1 LIKQEPGIVQTNT
14 LKPVNDEFLE
24 SVGNSSQQHQQEL
37 PQPQTASTAYD
48 EFQKQ
53 QNLLLRQ
60 YQEQLEEQ
68 LLLRQQQFEQQLL
81 SSQQQ
86 NNDEVLQSVIP
97 LKPTEVVRIKTEPG
111 AESTSE
117 TSNSSQVLVR
127 KSGLEN
133 VTSPSVSCQSS
144 EPKAGLEA
152 TSAFSSNDLSLLASI
167 NKTTVLS
174 GLVREYID
182 LQRGILE
189 IYQVG
194 HSGLLREPIAGNFKL
209 RKISGWLSFT
219 VLYLDEG
226 CLQLNKAIAALAHVK
241 YIRLC
246 CSNNFN
252 NHILNSS
259 FSVFFHT
266 SHVWVSNEDGNPY
279 GPPVRFLERKFT
291 GSTLSQELPVGER

>member
-1 LIKQEPGIVQTNT
+1 VIKQELDIDQSNK
-14 LKPVNDEFLE
+14 LKPSDDDYLE

-37 PQPQTASTAYD
+37 PQPQTTSTAYD

-97 LKPTEVVRIKTEPG
+97 LKLTEVVRIKTEPG
-111 AESTSE
+111 AESTTA

-182 LQRGILE
+182 SQRGILE

-194 HSGLLREPIAGNFKL
+194 HSGLLTEPVAGNFKIH
-209 RKISGWLSFT
+209 K
-219 VLYLDEG
+219 V
-226 CLQLNKAIAALAHVK
+226 
-241 YIRLC
+241 
-246 CSNNFN
+246 
-252 NHILNSS
+252 
-259 FSVFFHT
+259 
-266 SHVWVSNEDGNPY
+266 
-279 GPPVRFLERKFT
+279 
-291 GSTLSQELPVGER
+291 

>member
-111 AESTSE
+111 AESTTA
-117 TSNSSQVLVR
+117 TSNSSQALVR
-127 KSGLEN
+127 QTELEH
-133 VTSPSVSCQSS
+133 VTLSSVSCQSS
-144 EPKAGLEA
+144 VPKAGLEA
-152 TSAFSSNDLSLLASI
+152 TSAFSSNDLSLIASI

-182 LQRGILE
+182 SQRGILE

-194 HSGLLREPIAGNFKL
+194 HSGLLTEPVAGNFNI
-209 RKISGWLSFT
+209 RKISGWLSLR
-219 VLYLDEG
+219 VLFIDKG
-226 CLQLNKAIAALAHVK
+226 NLQLTKAKTNHAKVK
-241 YIRLC
+241 
-246 CSNNFN
+246 
-252 NHILNSS
+252 
-259 FSVFFHT
+259 
-266 SHVWVSNEDGNPY
+266 
-279 GPPVRFLERKFT
+279 
-291 GSTLSQELPVGER
+291 

>member
-37 PQPQTASTAYD
+37 PQPQTTSTAYD

-81 SSQQQ
+81 LSQQQ
-86 NNDEVLQSVIP
+86 NNDEVIP
-97 LKPTEVVRIKTEPG
+97 LIPAEVVKIKTEPG
-111 AESTSE
+111 AEST
-117 TSNSSQVLVR
+117 TTPHNSSQALVR
-127 KSGLEN
+127 KSGLEH
-133 VTSPSVSCQSS
+133 VTSQSVSSRSS
-144 EPKAGLEA
+144 VPNSGLEA
-152 TSAFSSNDLSLLASI
+152 TSASSSNDLSLLAAI

-182 LQRGILE
+182 SQRGILE

-194 HSGLLREPIAGNFKL
+194 HSGLLREPIAGKFKL
-209 RKISGWLSFT
+209 SKAQIWLSST
-219 VLYLDEG
+219 VLYL
-226 CLQLNKAIAALAHVK
+226 V
-241 YIRLC
+241 
-246 CSNNFN
+246 
-252 NHILNSS
+252 
-259 FSVFFHT
+259 FS
-266 SHVWVSNEDGNPY
+266 
-279 GPPVRFLERKFT
+279 
-291 GSTLSQELPVGER
+291 